1 MSNGTS
7 DDDVRGISGKHT
19 YGTWRR
25 QKGFLPMHVVD
36 AEGSHFTDA
45 GGKRYLDLSSQLMCS
60 NLGHKNRAVID
71 AIKQQAE
78 ELAFIAP
85 GYTTRARADLC
96 TELLSVLPP
105 GLDKFFFTTSGTEAN
120 EAAIKIARMYTG
132 KHKIISRYASY
143 HGSTAGS
150 IALTGD
156 FRRWLA
162 EPFDT
167 VPGTAFAPDVNCYRC
182 PLKKSYP
189 ECGIACADYVEYM
202 IEREGNVAAVIIEP
216 IVGTNG
222 VLVPPKEYL
231 VKLRALTKRHGVL
244 LIADEVMTGWGRT
257 GDWFAVNQGGGSDA
271 IVPDILTTAKGITA
285 AYVPLGLCATTEAIA
300 AHFDD
305 HYFAHGHTYEA
316 HPLTLTPATAAIRE
330 YKRLGLIE
338 RSRALGETLGRKLAA
353 IKERHPSVGDVRG
366 RGLFYAVELV
376 KERAHKTPFNTPRE
390 KLDGKPLMVDQV
402 TARMMAQGVA
412 CLGWISH
419 LVVAPPLIVTEAE
432 LDEGLRVLDEALA
445 VADAAV
451 SA

>member
-1 MSNGTS
+1 MN
-7 DDDVRGISGKHT
+7 DDVRNISGKHT

-25 QKGFLPMHVVD
+25 QKGFLPLQVVD
-36 AEGSHFTDA
+36 AEGSYFTDST
-45 GGKRYLDLSSQLMCS
+45 GKRYLDLSSQLMCS

-85 GYTTRARADLC
+85 GYTTKARAELC
-96 TELLSVLPP
+96 TELLSVLPK
-105 GLDKFFFTTSGTEAN
+105 GLNKYFFTTSGTEAN
-120 EAAIKIARMYTG
+120 EAAIKIARLYTG

-143 HGSTAGS
+143 HGSTSGS
-150 IALTGD
+150 VALTGD
-156 FRRWLA
+156 FRRWPA

-189 ECGIACADYVEYM
+189 ECGVACADYVEYM

-231 VKLRALTKRHGVL
+231 VRLRALTKRHGVL

-257 GDWFAVNQGGGSDA
+257 GDWFAVDQGGGGDA

-300 AHFDD
+300 DHFNE

-316 HPLTLTPATAAIRE
+316 HPLTLAPATAAIRE

-338 RSRALGETLGRKLAA
+338 RSRRLGETLGRKLAA

-376 KERAHKTPFNTPRE
+376 KDRAQKTPFNTPRE
-390 KLDGKPLMVDQV
+390 KLDGKPLVVDQV
-402 TARMMAQGVA
+402 TAKMMSLGVA

-432 LDEGLRVLDEALA
+432 LDEGLRVLDEGLA

-451 SA
+451 GA

>member
-1 MSNGTS
+1 MSK
-7 DDDVRGISGKHT
+7 DDIREVSGRHT

-25 QKGFLPMHVVD
+25 QKGFLPLNIVD
-36 AEGSHFTDA
+36 AEGSHFVDST
-45 GGKRYLDLSSQLMCS
+45 GKRYLDLSSQLMCS

-85 GYTTRARADLC
+85 GYTTRARAELC
-96 TELLSVLPP
+96 NELLTVLPK
-105 GLDKFFFTTSGTEAN
+105 GLNKYFFTTSGTEAN

-132 KHKIISRYASY
+132 KHKIVSRYASY
-143 HGSTAGS
+143 HGSTSGS
-150 IALTGD
+150 ISLTGD

-162 EPFDT
+162 EPNDT
-167 VPGTAFAPDVNCYRC
+167 VPGTVFAPDVNCYRC

-189 ECGIACADYVEYM
+189 ECGVACADYVEYQ

-257 GDWFAVNQGGGSDA
+257 GEWFAVNNGGGADA
-271 IVPDILTTAKGITA
+271 IVPDILCTAKGITG
-285 AYVPLGLCATTEAIA
+285 AYVPLGLCATTDEIA
-300 AHFDD
+300 DYFNDR
-305 HYFAHGHTYEA
+305 YFAHGHTYEA
-316 HPLTLTPATAAIRE
+316 HPLTLAPATAAIRE

-338 RSRALGETLGRKLAA
+338 RSQKMGESLGRKLAA

-366 RGLFYAVELV
+366 RGLFFAVELV
-376 KERAHKTPFNTPRE
+376 RDRAKKTPMNTQQE
-390 KLDGKPLMVDQV
+390 KLDGKPLVVDQV
-402 TARMMAQGVA
+402 TAKMMTLGVS
-412 CLGWISH
+412 CLGWVSH
-419 LVVAPPLIVTEAE
+419 LVIAPPLIVTEAE
-432 LDEGLRVLDEALA
+432 LDEGLRALDEALS
-445 VADAAV
+445 VADAAI
-451 SA
+451 AAA